1 MAKKPG
7 RAGKSGKPK
16 GNSGRGDG
24 ARMMA
29 TRVKTASGRKVGSTL
44 WLQRQLNDPY
54 VLKAQAD
61 GYRSRAAY
69 KLVEL
74 DDRFEFLKPGMRI
87 ADLGSA
93 PGGWTQVAAQ
103 RTGAISGKSPPI
115 IGMDIQEMDPIE
127 GAELMQLDIFAEDAI
142 PLIQAA
148 LGGEADI
155 VLSDMAPSTT
165 GHKNTDQIRI
175 AGLAEAAYDV
185 AKQLLADDGIFIV
198 KVFQGGAP
206 PDLLAELKRDFRQVR
221 HVKPPASRQGSPE
234 MYLVA
239 TGYRGVRPALG

>member
-7 RAGKSGKPK
+7 SAGKSGKPK

-74 DDRFEFLKPGMRI
+74 DDRFGFLKPGLRI
-87 ADLGSA
+87 ADLGLS
-93 PGGWTQVAAQ
+93 
-103 RTGAISGKSPPI
+103 
-115 IGMDIQEMDPIE
+115 
-127 GAELMQLDIFAEDAI
+127 
-142 PLIQAA
+142 LIH
-148 LGGEADI
+148 I
-155 VLSDMAPSTT
+155 
-165 GHKNTDQIRI
+165 
-175 AGLAEAAYDV
+175 
-185 AKQLLADDGIFIV
+185 
-198 KVFQGGAP
+198 
-206 PDLLAELKRDFRQVR
+206 
-221 HVKPPASRQGSPE
+221 
-234 MYLVA
+234 
-239 TGYRGVRPALG
+239 

>member
-1 MAKKPG
+1 MAKKPS
-7 RAGKSGKPK
+7 RTGKTGKPK
-16 GNSGRGDG
+16 GHSGRGDG
-24 ARMMA
+24 SRMMA

-44 WLQRQLNDPY
+44 WLKRQLNDPY

-74 DDRFEFLKPGMRI
+74 DDRFSFLKPGMRI
-87 ADLGSA
+87 ADLGAA

-103 RTGAISGKSPPI
+103 RTGALTGKSPPI
-115 IGMDIQEMDPIE
+115 IGIDIQEMDPIE
-127 GAELMQLDIFAEDAI
+127 GAELMLLDIFAEDAI
-142 PLIQAA
+142 PLVYAA

-185 AKQLLADDGIFIV
+185 AKQLLTNDGVFIV
-198 KVFQGGAP
+198 KVFQGGAHP
-206 PDLLAELKRDFRQVR
+206 ELLAELKHNFSRVR

-234 MYLVA
+234 IYLVA
-239 TGYRGVRPALG
+239 TGYRG